1 MAPQHIEQGYK
12 NFKSRRYVMVVVGG
26 TIVLATLLLLPLFL
40 PESYLVHIGTLVLL
54 NSIGAMSLNLIFRMG
69 QVSLGHAAFMGVG
82 GYTSALLTTL
92 VGVPWPFAFLA
103 AGAAGAA
110 LALLVGPI
118 ILRLTGVYFV
128 LITFTLGEIVQLVF
142 VEWVSLTGGS
152 DGVYQIPPPA
162 PFLRDPTASYY
173 LAFTAALLCWVFCF
187 RLLRSDIGR
196 AVNAL
201 RESESLAETNGVPV
215 FRVKLIIF
223 VISSVLVALQGSLE
237 AHFIHYISPL
247 TYSFGESLRFAVM
260 NVIGGLTSLV
270 GAIIGALFM
279 IALPELLRGWVEYQ
293 WLMFGIALVAVM
305 RFFPG
310 GLYELIDRALAVIG
324 ETRIGGSH
332 Q

>member
-1 MAPQHIEQGYK
+1 MASQDTKQGYK
-12 NFKSRRYVMVVVGG
+12 NFKSRRYVIVVVSG
-26 TIVLATLLLLPLFL
+26 TIALAALLLPLL
-40 PESYLVHIGTLVLL
+40 SPKSYLVHIGTLVLL

-82 GYTSALLTTL
+82 GYTSALLTTS

-103 AGAAGAA
+103 AGAAGAG

-142 VEWVSLTGGS
+142 VEWVGLTGGS
-152 DGVYQIPPPA
+152 DGVYQIPPPT
-162 PFLRDPTASYY
+162 PFLRGPTASYY
-173 LAFTAALLCWVFCF
+173 LAFTAAFLCWLFCF

-196 AVNAL
+196 AINAL

-215 FRVKLIIF
+215 FRVKFIVFI
-223 VISSVLVALQGSLE
+223 ISSALVALQGSLE

-247 TYSFGESLRFAVM
+247 TYSFGKSLRFAVM
-260 NVIGGLTSLV
+260 NVIGGLTSLA

-293 WLMFGIALVAVM
+293 WLMFGIALVLVM

-310 GLYELIDRALAVIG
+310 GLYEFIDHALAVLGQTPI
-324 ETRIGGSH
+324 EKSR